1 MIPRFTSRLAS
12 TALVAVFVL
21 VLAGLAVAHRA
32 LTEADRARAALDAEV
47 SAGFVGSFL
56 QVHAEALSSFHGYY
70 FDDAEE
76 AARHQAR
83 FAMLVGALQE
93 HASSFSR
100 VFVTDST
107 GRVTRDTVLSGSGR
121 PLPVGLVLDT
131 VARYDVDSL
140 ARQARLS
147 GRTAVGPTS
156 ASTPGRRR
164 GVEPDSGIL
173 ILEPLTVGGRFVGF
187 AGGEITTGALL
198 AGLTQHHGRDRLQL
212 ALTGDSVRT
221 RPRRVFH
228 TGSGL
233 KVSSVQ
239 EASAPVPLPGGGHWR
254 IEVEHA
260 ASGVTR
266 TVLWTLGIVTLTGL
280 ALGVAHERR
289 QARRIAE
296 RSAELER
303 LSSELLS
310 ANRAKSEVLANVS
323 HELRTPL
330 NAIVGFADL
339 LRDGVYGELAP
350 RQVSPVQRI
359 EASADHL
366 RHLVDQVLDLAKIA
380 AGRLEVHTEILDLRP
395 FVLDVA
401 SEVESLISEKQLALS
416 LAVGASLPR
425 VRTDPTHL
433 RQILVN
439 LIGNAIKHTQT
450 GGITVRGR
458 FIEPNADGNGGAA
471 RHVGGRFMT
480 PRPTMAPGAPGG
492 GGGNRPPN
500 PSRLWVALQVVD
512 TGSGIAPADHER
524 IFDEFEQVNAGPRGD
539 SMARGT
545 GLGLSISRRLARLL
559 GGDIT
564 LDSEV
569 GKGST
574 FTLWLPVDP
583 ADVKPRTG
591 SVRRVPTTETRVV
604 G

>member
-1 MIPRFTSRLAS
+1 MIPRFRSRLAS
-12 TALVAVFVL
+12 VALAAVFVL
-21 VLAGLAVAHRA
+21 VVAGLAMAHRA
-32 LTEADRARAALDAEV
+32 LTEADRARAELDAEV
-47 SAGFVGSFL
+47 SAGFVTSFL
-56 QVHAEALSSFHGYY
+56 DVHAQALSSFHGFY
-70 FDDAEE
+70 FADSSE
-76 AARHQAR
+76 ATLHREH
-83 FAMLVGALQE
+83 FGLLVSALRE

-100 VFVTDST
+100 VFITDST
-107 GRVTRDTVLSGSGR
+107 GRVTRDTVLLGSAP
-121 PLPVGLVLDT
+121 PLPTGLVLDT
-131 VARYDVDSL
+131 LERYEVDSL
-140 ARQARLS
+140 TRHARRS
-147 GRTAVGPTS
+147 GLTVVGPTS
-156 ASTPGRRR
+156 AYTPGRRR
-164 GVEPDSGIL
+164 GTLPDSGIL
-173 ILEPLTVGGRFVGF
+173 ILEPLTVDGRFVGF

-198 AGLTQHHGRDRLQL
+198 GGLRQHHRSDRLQL
-212 ALTGDSVRT
+212 ILTGDSVPN

-228 TGSGL
+228 SGSGARV
-233 KVSSVQ
+233 KSVQ
-239 EASAPVPLPGGGHWR
+239 KASAPVPLPGGGSWR

-266 TVLWTLGIVTLTGL
+266 TVLWTLGFVTLTAL

-310 ANRAKSEVLANVS
+310 ANRAKSEFLANVS

-366 RHLVDQVLDLAKIA
+366 RHLVDQILDLAKIA

-401 SEVESLISEKQLALS
+401 SEVESLISEKQLSLS

-439 LIGNAIKHTQT
+439 LIGNAVKHTHA
-450 GGITVRGR
+450 GGIVVRGR
-458 FIEPNADGNGGAA
+458 FVEPGADGGKPAG
-471 RHVGGRFMT
+471 VKFMT
-480 PRPTMAPGAPGG
+480 PRPTPAPGSPGRR
-492 GGGNRPPN
+492 NRPPD
-500 PSRLWVALQVVD
+500 PSRLWVALQVAD
-512 TGSGIAPADHER
+512 TGVGIAATDHER

-591 SVRRVPTTETRVV
+591 GMRRVTTTSDNPVV